1 MTIKLVIPPPTNMP
15 ILLTK
20 TEFQEFRGQL
30 QKQFKHRADSTMD
43 LLDALCS
50 NNHTPSV
57 VQLSLNPLFRR
68 GHSALF
74 KAIGESL
81 SPETSEQDELELADN
96 PPLEGEEFRILN
108 LIAQVVPMPK
118 EHPFFLLGMD
128 CTSRERAFTQT
139 LKDRGILEFSG
150 TEKLLKSLK

>member
-1 MTIKLVIPPPTNMP
+1 MP
-15 ILLTK
+15 ILLTE

-30 QKQFKHRADSTMD
+30 HKQFKHRADSTMD

-81 SPETSEQDELELADN
+81 CPDTSNELVQ
-96 PPLEGEEFRILN
+96 G
-108 LIAQVVPMPK
+108 
-118 EHPFFLLGMD
+118 G
-128 CTSRERAFTQT
+128 
-139 LKDRGILEFSG
+139 
-150 TEKLLKSLK
+150 

>member
-1 MTIKLVIPPPTNMP
+1 VVSYTSSLSIEQTAQWTYWMLFVVIIT
-15 ILLTK
+15 
-20 TEFQEFRGQL
+20 RS
-30 QKQFKHRADSTMD
+30 R
-43 LLDALCS
+43 
-50 NNHTPSV
+50 V

-81 SPETSEQDELELADN
+81 CPETSDELDLSDN
-96 PPLEGEEFRILN
+96 PLPEGEEFRILN

-128 CTSRERAFTQT
+128 CTSRERAFAQT
-139 LKDRGILEFSG
+139 LKDRGMVHQSTTII
-150 TEKLLKSLK
+150 